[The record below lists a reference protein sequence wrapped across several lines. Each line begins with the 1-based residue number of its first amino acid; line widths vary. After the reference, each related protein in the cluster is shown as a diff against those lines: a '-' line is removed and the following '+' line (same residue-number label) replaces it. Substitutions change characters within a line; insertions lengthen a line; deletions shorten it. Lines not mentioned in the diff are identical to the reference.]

1 MIEINLAKQK
11 TELNVMGVDLSKL
24 NWKAI
29 VVAMGI
35 YIFVPEYFLKPE
47 FESQTVDLKTNIE
60 ALKKNIKK
68 LAKEEQRLKELK
80 EQIDSFKKKTKE
92 LEKRSKQVEKILSIK
107 TNPNKLLEKVARSLP
122 QDVWIKQVEIKNN
135 RLTVIGYSVSYQSI
149 GKLIESIKESPFFDD
164 RLDEKRQKNIEK
176 KLDGESVRLLE
187 FEIEGP
193 IVRYNPF

>member
-29 VVAMGI
+29 VVVLGI
-35 YIFVPEYFLKPE
+35 YIFVPEYFIKPE
-47 FESQTVDLKTNIE
+47 FESQTVDLKSNIE
-60 ALKKNIKK
+60 TLKKNIKK

-92 LEKRSKQVEKILSIK
+92 LEKRSKQVEKILAIK